1 MSAPA
6 ISPALTSID
15 LCQRWRRAT
24 ERAGWNFWSDWYS
37 PAVDAVCEAVV
48 EHRDL
53 YAAGDRLGRDRAALG
68 VPLGETLADLD
79 QLGRLIPDEFHQ
91 QLQRAVSLGWAD
103 RITAPP
109 AVVTD
114 PLTGL
119 ATAEY
124 LQVRLGELYRAA
136 ECASGSVTAE
146 HALVVIRLDLR
157 GRYGWARSAPMILTA
172 DGLRTIFDGGQS
184 LVQLDDQVAVV
195 LTARDDL
202 LARRARMAVALIA
215 SRLAVDPEACIRTPQ
230 VWIENLP
237 AHYSAALDLISGLTR

>member
-109 AVVTD
+109 AVVT
-114 PLTGL
+114 
-119 ATAEY
+119 
-124 LQVRLGELYRAA
+124 
-136 ECASGSVTAE
+136 
-146 HALVVIRLDLR
+146 RLDLR